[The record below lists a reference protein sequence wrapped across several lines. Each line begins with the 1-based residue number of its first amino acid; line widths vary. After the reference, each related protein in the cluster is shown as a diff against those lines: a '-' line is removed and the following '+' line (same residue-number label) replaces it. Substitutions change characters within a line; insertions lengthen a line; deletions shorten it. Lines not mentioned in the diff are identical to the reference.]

1 MSIPGDTNLPN
12 IMAHSFQRS
21 QSADLSQ
28 PHQAQSRLLFTSH
41 SSNAL
46 PSTAASFQRRTVES
60 ARQLRDSFSSVIREI
75 EPLVETARSV
85 NAGVTS
91 FLNSSRSES
100 SSNTRNAEDS
110 IFIEVDLPV
119 DPNNPTFRE
128 PQIPTQANTIQE
140 RGFRDGQPSDNNN
153 ATEDPDRLQTMLEAQ
168 QCIRILLKYV
178 PFVLIL
184 LGKAVYDYHESI
196 FILVIMFVAFAHT
209 NSVLKKEAVKRQRRS
224 VSALAL
230 EMLYIVACLIFIH
243 YVFEDELHNFNLIL
257 NLVLIRTFTHPLT
270 VWDLLWIVTITDFT
284 LKLLTIAI
292 KMLLTMLPAQ
302 VIDFKKRGKIYLFI
316 EATSQ
321 LYRSIATIQPWL
333 YYLLESYQGPEKIV
347 AVFLSAFYMISKGS
361 DLMSKVKLL
370 KTAFFKLLQ
379 NVSIGSSPSKEQIQT
394 AGEHC
399 PICHDEY
406 DSPVLLQCRH
416 IFCEA
421 CVSTWFDRE
430 QTCPLCR
437 AKIVDDPSWRDG
449 STSYFV
455 QLF

>member
-1 MSIPGDTNLPN
+1 MSVPGDTNIPDT
-12 IMAHSFQRS
+12 MAHSFQRS

-28 PHQAQSRLLFTSH
+28 PQHQSRLLFTSH

-46 PSTAASFQRRTVES
+46 PSTAVSFHRRTVES
-60 ARQLRDSFSSVIREI
+60 ARQLRDSFSNVIREI
-75 EPLVETARSV
+75 EPLVETARTV

-91 FLNSSRSES
+91 FLS
-100 SSNTRNAEDS
+100 SSNNSQLNNSPNARSDS
-110 IFIEVDLPV
+110 IFINLDVPHEPPV
-119 DPNNPTFRE
+119 RDPQTPAQE
-128 PQIPTQANTIQE
+128 NTTQE
-140 RGFRDGQPSDNNN
+140 RGFLDGQPSDNNN
-153 ATEDPDRLQTMLEAQ
+153 ATEDPDRTQTVLEAQ
-168 QCIRILLKYV
+168 ECIRILLKYV

-196 FILVIMFVAFAHT
+196 FILVILFVAFAHT
-209 NSVLKKEAVKRQRRS
+209 NSVVRKEAVKRQRRS
-224 VSALAL
+224 VSTLAVEL
-230 EMLYIVACLIFIH
+230 LYIIACLIFIH

-270 VWDLLWIVTITDFT
+270 VWNLVWIVAITDFT
-284 LKLLTIAI
+284 LKLLTVAI
-292 KMLLTMLPAQ
+292 KILLTMLPAQ
-302 VIDFKKRGKIYLFI
+302 VVDFKKRGKIYLFI
-316 EATSQ
+316 EGISQ

-379 NVSIGSSPSKEQIQT
+379 NVSIGSSPSKDQIQT